1 MGSTGIK
8 EIVTKRG
15 TYIGRTEKET
25 GTCSFLGIPY
35 GTAARW
41 ERAADVK
48 TTPEV
53 KINACSYG
61 PSPWQDI
68 VQEDYGIPVE
78 MNEECLNLNL
88 FGRDLE

>member
-15 TYIGRTEKET
+15 NLHGRTEKET

-48 TTPEV
+48 KNNTG
-53 KINACSYG
+53 S
-61 PSPWQDI
+61 
-68 VQEDYGIPVE
+68 
-78 MNEECLNLNL
+78 
-88 FGRDLE
+88 